1 MWTVRRY
8 MVESIFSSMEYFGYL
23 RFQIWNIQPLKF
35 LSSSNLQ
42 VANDVGR
49 FGDH

>member
-8 MVESIFSSMEYFGYL
+8 MVESIISSMEYFGYL
-23 RFQIWNIQPLKF
+23 SFQISNIKTPKF